1 MPKDSSTKYYQNN
14 IDRQQK
20 SLWKSLQR
28 KEKQQCCRE
37 RYKNVPEDEK
47 QKLVEYRKNIK

>member
-20 SLWKSLQR
+20 SSWKSLQR
-28 KEKQQCCRE
+28 KEKQQFCRE